1 MLSTKRKS
9 SPPTRKEFLFAFLA
23 TLDIESAPA
32 VVGRYRELKFQS
44 AIIIH
49 VTSISHIGRIEIS
62 IDICKEIAEI
72 INNIFWKHQQNNK
85 LITDIVLL
93 SVKISICC
101 IKVAEVT
108 KIILWNSDNFC

>member
-1 MLSTKRKS
+1 M
-9 SPPTRKEFLFAFLA
+9 
-23 TLDIESAPA
+23 
-32 VVGRYRELKFQS
+32 VM
-44 AIIIH
+44 
-49 VTSISHIGRIEIS
+49 
-62 IDICKEIAEI
+62 KEIAEI

-108 KIILWNSDNFC
+108 KIILWNSDDFC